1 MIVKENGFFI
11 LRRETHYRYA
21 KICQEGQGN
30 SLFVPIMRANLLDI
44 TANKAPMPVI
54 KKLAQWPV
62 LSHVQWSELFA
73 LAAALFANNA
83 DVILYVPDPKCAG
96 SRM

>member
-1 MIVKENGFFI
+1 MAF
-11 LRRETHYRYA
+11 LYYA
-21 KICQEGQGN
+21 AKHTIDLPKLCQEGQGN

-44 TANKAPMPVI
+44 TTNKAPMPVI

-62 LSHVQWSELFA
+62 LSRMQWSELLA
-73 LAAALFANNA
+73 LAAALFAINA
-83 DVILYVPDPKCAG
+83 HVILYVPNPKCAG